1 MKRQPGIEEVKKIS
15 TLQQQ
20 LIQRTR
26 QMKALV
32 AELNMYQAQV
42 NEYKYD
48 IEKLG
53 KDHTR
58 DKELLLRA
66 AQQRIAAEGTIAD
79 DEIITMNLFVRGV
92 CIAVQ
97 KKKKYLG
104 LKGSKKSIA
113 TNFIHFFFLFFYTS
127 RSVKLLPF
135 LKYCFIFCFFGIQF
149 CSLMIQSC
157 NQFSI
162 RLLPLLRIWWRL
174 PILTLKA
181 T

>member
-66 AQQRIAAEGTIAD
+66 AQ
-79 DEIITMNLFVRGV
+79 
-92 CIAVQ
+92 
-97 KKKKYLG
+97 
-104 LKGSKKSIA
+104 
-113 TNFIHFFFLFFYTS
+113 
-127 RSVKLLPF
+127 
-135 LKYCFIFCFFGIQF
+135 
-149 CSLMIQSC
+149 
-157 NQFSI
+157 
-162 RLLPLLRIWWRL
+162 
-174 PILTLKA
+174 
-181 T
+181 